1 MAKLEEL
8 LGYTAFDKVT
18 GFTGVITGCVHY
30 LTGCNQVLLVPKV
43 AEDGSFKE
51 AQWFDVQRV
60 TTIPVVERIV
70 LENSE
75 TPGPDKVAPK
85 R

>member
-8 LGYTAFDKVT
+8 LGFTAEDKVT

-43 AEDGSFKE
+43 AADGSFKD

-60 TTIPVVERIV
+60 GILPTEDRIV
-70 LENSE
+70 LDNSA
-75 TPGPDKVAPK
+75 TPGPDKAPPK